1 MNRSECR
8 SFELETFTQLCKF
21 SKCNSIFRA
30 QRNAE
35 RQASQSCYTS
45 SQRRA
50 CGGRDQHQ
58 KRKDLDNSIKTMV
71 RCRPNV
77 IDVEWYFEYITKLKS
92 LAKTVLMIG
101 FVHYFVCNRSS
112 CSGRIQH
119 KFQAKALIL
128 AGLPLPVSRHPQKHA
143 QTANKFLPLLAIHS
157 TSIHLHLK

>member
-1 MNRSECR
+1 VNGIECR
-8 SFELETFTQLCKF
+8 SFELETFTQLCKI
-21 SKCNSIFRA
+21 SECNSIFRA

-50 CGGRDQHQ
+50 CGRHDQHQ
-58 KRKDLDNSIKTMV
+58 KRKDLDNSIKHMV

-92 LAKTVLMIG
+92 LAKTGLMIG

-112 CSGRIQH
+112 SSGRIQH
-119 KFQAKALIL
+119 KFKRKRSFLLVCLCLSRDIL
-128 AGLPLPVSRHPQKHA
+128 KSMCRPQISFCLRLRYIQHPF
-143 QTANKFLPLLAIHS
+143 TYI
-157 TSIHLHLK
+157 